1 MVTVGTNLAD
11 FLINQTGPLHYHL
24 PHVTGETNEI
34 DEGISIKEEL
44 QRDSSGASTLVWY
57 KREKCFMG
65 IHADWEHPSTPSHSV
80 IDAVE
85 ALTAKDLEKLMR
97 FQIDC

>member
-34 DEGISIKEEL
+34 DEGISIKEKL
-44 QRDSSGASTLVWY
+44 QR
-57 KREKCFMG
+57 KCFMG
-65 IHADWEHPSTPSHSV
+65 IHADWEHPSTPSHSI

-85 ALTAKDLEKLMR
+85 ALTAKDLEKFNAILN
-97 FQIDC
+97 